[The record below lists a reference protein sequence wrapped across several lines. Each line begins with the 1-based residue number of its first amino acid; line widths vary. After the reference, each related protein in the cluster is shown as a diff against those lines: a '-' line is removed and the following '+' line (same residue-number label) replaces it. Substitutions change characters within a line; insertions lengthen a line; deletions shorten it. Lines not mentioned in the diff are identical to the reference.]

1 MPVRLSSPA
10 TLYSPAR
17 GSIESDREYIYI
29 YIHHDA
35 LKSRVVMRELHVVKL
50 ESEDIRHHEIGMN
63 GSKTTTT
70 DTQIGE
76 NTCTYFK
83 RLYMYMCK

>member
-1 MPVRLSSPA
+1 
-10 TLYSPAR
+10 
-17 GSIESDREYIYI
+17 
-29 YIHHDA
+29 
-35 LKSRVVMRELHVVKL
+35 MRELHVVKL

-83 RLYMYMCK
+83 RLYMYKYTCTCASKG